1 LLTLLAKKEVFE
13 WLKLGRKTID
23 IRRGKPKQSDRVLFI
38 SGPYRLEMRV
48 VGTQSGRLYELI
60 RQDNFKQI
68 IPSAESV
75 DDAVIYL
82 RRIYGGSDGVF
93 TAYFIAY

>member
-13 WLKLGRKTID
+13 WLKNGQKTID
-23 IRRGKPKQSDRVLFI
+23 IRRGKPKQSDRLLFI

-48 VGTQSGRLYELI
+48 VGVQSGRLYDLI

-68 IPSAESV
+68 IPSADSV
-75 DDAVIYL
+75 DEAVIYL
-82 RRIYGGSDGVF
+82 RRIYGGFDGLF
-93 TAYFIAY
+93 TAYFISC